1 MLCIGRKRL
10 DELREVR
17 EGLYARVVEVATR
30 RLGLPK
36 DSRELVKTQ
45 RGKRRWLG
53 YFSVRRRR
61 KKDWNE
67 VLRLYDV
74 TDYAE

>member
-1 MLCIGRKRL
+1 MICIGRKRL
-10 DELREVR
+10 DELRDVR
-17 EGLYARVVEVATR
+17 DGLYIRVVEVATG
-30 RLGLPK
+30 RLGLPR

-45 RGKRRWLG
+45 KGRRRWLG

-67 VLRLYDV
+67 VLRTYDV